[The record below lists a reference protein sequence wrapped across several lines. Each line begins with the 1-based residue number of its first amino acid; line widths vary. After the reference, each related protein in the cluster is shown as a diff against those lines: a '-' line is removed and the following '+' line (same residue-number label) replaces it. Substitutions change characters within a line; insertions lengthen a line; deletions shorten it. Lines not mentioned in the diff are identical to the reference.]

1 MGSRS
6 SAGVPREPE
15 RERAAVLSRP
25 KRVRLPLAGDEPVEL
40 PPVDDAL
47 RLAFGAPCI
56 AVVGVERGL
65 AEGALE
71 VLRGACA
78 SSAVRHAEL
87 HAVLASREGAR
98 HEPPRLEASL
108 PEMPAALLD
117 AERRLPAHALV
128 LSSGVALVAIRRPT
142 VSILVTRGRSPGD
155 WRIDVRSVRHRFE
168 LIVPELEPALAREL
182 VVRLA
187 TAGRS

>member
-1 MGSRS
+1 M
-6 SAGVPREPE
+6 
-15 RERAAVLSRP
+15 LSEP

-47 RLAFGAPCI
+47 RLAFAAPSI

-65 AEGALE
+65 VEGALE
-71 VLRGACA
+71 VLRGACVA
-78 SSAVRHAEL
+78 SGVRHAEL
-87 HAVLASREGAR
+87 HAVLASREGVR

-108 PEMPAALLD
+108 LEMPAGLLE
-117 AERRLPAHALV
+117 AERRLASHELV
-128 LSSGVALVAIRRPT
+128 LASGVALVAIRRPT
-142 VSILVTRGRSPGD
+142 VSILVTRGRGPSD

-182 VVRLA
+182 VVGLA
-187 TAGRS
+187 TAGR